1 MGDALVA
8 LLLLA
13 IVVGSMAARP
23 LYPHLPTWS
32 IMSLAAFVA
41 IVLGPVSIDDVPKS
55 SKKMEEVVHRRMRC
69 TVCGFEAGRDVVA
82 VLNIEKRARDKLG
95 NPTFSPLA
103 VSTPS

>member
-13 IVVGSMAARP
+13 IVVGGMAARP

-41 IVLGPVSIDDVPKS
+41 IVLGPVSIDDVPQ
-55 SKKMEEVVHRRMRC
+55 MRR
-69 TVCGFEAGRDVVA
+69 EDGRS
-82 VLNIEKRARDKLG
+82 RA
-95 NPTFSPLA
+95 
-103 VSTPS
+103 